1 MKKTGYLVWVNDDQF
16 WHSTLGSAQKRSRLA
31 KLRGNDSLI
40 VGFQSNPSSW
50 RRGWPEV
57 LEDGRGLCRA

>member
-31 KLRGNDSLI
+31 KMRGNDTLI
-40 VGFQSNPSSW
+40 VGFQVQPFL
-50 RRGWPEV
+50 V
-57 LEDGRGLCRA
+57 GRAMTSRAS

>member
-31 KLRGNDSLI
+31 KMRGNDSLI
-40 VGFQSNPSSW
+40 VGFQIQPFLVEK
-50 RRGWPEV
+50 GTAK
-57 LEDGRGLCRA
+57 RAS